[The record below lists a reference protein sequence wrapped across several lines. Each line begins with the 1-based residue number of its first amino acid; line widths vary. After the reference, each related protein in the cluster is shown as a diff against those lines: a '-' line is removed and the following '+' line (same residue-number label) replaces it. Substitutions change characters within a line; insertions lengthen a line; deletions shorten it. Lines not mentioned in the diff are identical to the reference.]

1 MPILIALLC
10 ARALM
15 NGTALRADA
24 ATAALRIFLLVSWL
38 IAISSS
44 GKSFELDGVEI
55 RRQHHLEQLAIR
67 RIVEHPVADLRR
79 LEPARPFMHRVHALP
94 LERVLGP
101 AVPTLNE
108 LEFYVQFMTH
118 RDLL

>member
-38 IAISSS
+38 IAVSSS
-44 GKSFELDGVEI
+44 GKSFELDGLEI
-55 RRQHHLEQLAIR
+55 RRQHDLEQLAVGRVI
-67 RIVEHPVADLRR
+67 EHAVLDLRR
-79 LEPARPFMHRVHALP
+79 LQPAGALLHGVDAPPPELVPYPAGQHLDALQVH
-94 LERVLGP
+94 
-101 AVPTLNE
+101 
-108 LEFYVQFMTH
+108 
-118 RDLL
+118 